1 MTTTKLFI
9 LGATG
14 YIGGEVLHK
23 FLLQYPDAHV
33 IALVRTQ
40 AKADL
45 LKQAINGN
53 LETVIGDLNSLDVIE
68 ENVAKADIVIN
79 AASNNHLPSLE
90 AIKTSLIAKKTRTL
104 FIQTSGAGVIADS
117 TDPTKQNPNKVY
129 SDVKDIDE
137 INSLPD
143 SQPHRLADKLVQTFK
158 ESSKVVETAII
169 SPPTIFG
176 VSNGF
181 DHKTSVQI
189 PLLAKA
195 ITKVGYSFTV
205 YKGDTYWS
213 HVHISDLGDLY
224 VLIIEKFLKQQDFPS
239 GYKGYYFAAGGTPHS
254 WKDVSVAVSKLLVE
268 KKLISSDKIEQ
279 LNPDQVQKVFGL
291 PALFWGSNAK
301 TDADLG
307 KQIGWEPKKSSDKE
321 FWEDIEI
328 EIDYLKK
335 TGYFEGELKSH

>member
-1 MTTTKLFI
+1 MTSAKLFI

-23 FLLQYPDAHV
+23 FLLQYPDASV
-33 IALVRTQ
+33 TALVRTE

-45 LKQAINGN
+45 LKQAINGD
-53 LETVIGDLNSLDVIE
+53 LKTVIGDLNSLDVIE
-68 ENVAKADIVIN
+68 ENVAKADIIIN
-79 AASNNHLPSLE
+79 ASSNNHLPSLE

-104 FIQTSGAGVIADS
+104 FIQTSGAGVLADS
-117 TDPTKQNPNKVY
+117 TDPSEQNPNKIY

-143 SQPHRLADKLVQTFK
+143 SKPHRLADKLVQTFK
-158 ESSKVVETAII
+158 DSSSVVEAAII

-176 VSNGF
+176 ISSEF
-181 DHKTSVQI
+181 DNKTSVQI
-189 PLLAKA
+189 PWLAKA

-213 HVHISDLGDLY
+213 HIHISDLGDLY
-224 VLIIEKFLKQQDFPS
+224 VLIVDKFLKQQDFPS
-239 GYKGYYFAAGGTPHS
+239 GYKGYYFAAAGTPHS
-254 WKDVSVAVSKLLVE
+254 WKDVSVAVSKQLVE

-279 LNPDQVQKVFGL
+279 LSPDEVQKVFGL

-301 TDADLG
+301 TNADLG
-307 KQIGWEPKKSSDKE
+307 RQIGWEPKKTSDKE
-321 FWEDIEI
+321 FWDDIEV
-328 EIDYLKK
+328 EIDYLIK
-335 TGYFEGELKSH
+335 TAYFEGELKSH